1 MKYINIILALILLC
15 TVFLINK
22 ENIGTWIAVLFAA
35 VCLAVFCYMLS
46 EEENKYK
53 KKMKN
58 KNGNKKTTL
67 QRVVFNW

>member
-53 KKMKN
+53 KKMVAR
-58 KNGNKKTTL
+58 GGFEPSTRGL
-67 QRVVFNW
+67 

>member
-1 MKYINIILALILLC
+1 MKYINIILVLILLC

-53 KKMKN
+53 KKI
-58 KNGNKKTTL
+58 KNGKKTTL

>member
-46 EEENKYK
+46 EEENKLY
-53 KKMKN
+53 
-58 KNGNKKTTL
+58 L
-67 QRVVFNW
+67 EV

>member
-15 TVFLINK
+15 TVCLINK

-46 EEENKYK
+46 KEENKYK

-58 KNGNKKTTL
+58 KN
-67 QRVVFNW
+67 

>member
-35 VCLAVFCYMLS
+35 VVR
-46 EEENKYK
+46 ENLVLH
-53 KKMKN
+53 N
-58 KNGNKKTTL
+58 
-67 QRVVFNW
+67 

>member
-53 KKMKN
+53 YNLTDKFERGKA
-58 KNGNKKTTL
+58 GII
-67 QRVVFNW
+67 

>member
-1 MKYINIILALILLC
+1 MKYMNIILALILLC
-15 TVFLINK
+15 TVFVINK
-22 ENIGTWIAVLFAA
+22 ENIGTWIAVFFAA

-58 KNGNKKTTL
+58 KN
-67 QRVVFNW
+67 

>member
-58 KNGNKKTTL
+58 KNCNKKNHSSKSG
-67 QRVVFNW
+67 F

>member
-15 TVFLINK
+15 TVYLINK

-35 VCLAVFCYMLS
+35 VCLDVFCYMLS

-53 KKMKN
+53 KKRK
-58 KNGNKKTTL
+58 
-67 QRVVFNW
+67 